1 VSTDRDSVRVINTA
15 REIATKAH
23 RGQRDKIGEPYIRHP
38 EAVAAMVQLLPTFQ
52 AAEPDTRTDV
62 VAAAW
67 LHDVIEDTAET
78 AESLLDAGIS
88 TTSVNAVV
96 ALTRRDE
103 VAEDQYYAGIAA
115 SPLARMIKIAD
126 IASNLSPGRTGQL
139 DAETRERLAIK
150 YASALRA
157 IDGDRIVV
165 EALHEAAASAP
176 TPVRLGVVGFGVR
189 SSLLRSSTGGVEWTV
204 SAVCDP
210 SRRGRSDAQA
220 AFPDALVTADLE
232 TLLDADV
239 EAVVVLAPDHLHE
252 AIAVRALRAGVAV
265 FCEKPLATTIEG
277 CDAVLRAAY
286 ESGTRLYVGHNM
298 RHMPVVRL
306 MRELILGGRIGA
318 VQAIWCRHFVG
329 HGGDFYFKDWHA
341 DRRNSTGLLLQK
353 GAHDIDVI
361 HYLADSASTSV
372 AAMGDLLVYGGL
384 AGRREPGDARMT
396 DWFDDCGWPP
406 RELRDLNP
414 VVDVEDLSM
423 MIMRLEN
430 GVLASYQQCH
440 FTPDYWRNYT
450 IIGDRGR
457 IENLGDGPGGRIGL
471 WNKRHDRWS
480 DPDEVITLPDEAGGH
495 GGADPDMLAEFVRF
509 VRDGGPT
516 TTSPVSARQAVAT
529 AVMATQSLRGDSSA
543 LHIPPLDAALT
554 AYFAAGQVVD

>member
-1 VSTDRDSVRVINTA
+1 
-15 REIATKAH
+15 
-23 RGQRDKIGEPYIRHP
+23 
-38 EAVAAMVQLLPTFQ
+38 
-52 AAEPDTRTDV
+52 
-62 VAAAW
+62 
-67 LHDVIEDTAET
+67 
-78 AESLLDAGIS
+78 
-88 TTSVNAVV
+88 
-96 ALTRRDE
+96 
-103 VAEDQYYAGIAA
+103 
-115 SPLARMIKIAD
+115 
-126 IASNLSPGRTGQL
+126 
-139 DAETRERLAIK
+139 
-150 YASALRA
+150 
-157 IDGDRIVV
+157 
-165 EALHEAAASAP
+165 
-176 TPVRLGVVGFGVR
+176 
-189 SSLLRSSTGGVEWTV
+189 
-204 SAVCDP
+204 
-210 SRRGRSDAQA
+210 
-220 AFPDALVTADLE
+220 
-232 TLLDADV
+232 
-239 EAVVVLAPDHLHE
+239 
-252 AIAVRALRAGVAV
+252 
-265 FCEKPLATTIEG
+265 
-277 CDAVLRAAY
+277 
-286 ESGTRLYVGHNM
+286 
-298 RHMPVVRL
+298 